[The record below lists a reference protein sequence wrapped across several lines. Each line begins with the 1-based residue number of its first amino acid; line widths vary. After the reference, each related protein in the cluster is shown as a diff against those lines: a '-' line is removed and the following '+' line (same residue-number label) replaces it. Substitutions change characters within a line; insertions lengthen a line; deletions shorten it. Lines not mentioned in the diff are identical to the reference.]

1 MNDTNP
7 NRQFSIAK
15 LAEWTAIAAL
25 LIALTAEQSDLSLLF
40 TSLLAS
46 AVVAFKSWRMGLPAI
61 AIGAFTGFSLPA
73 ASIFGSVL
81 STVLNAKRDQGHLYC
96 EDGPA
101 IFFFGSVC
109 LLVIFGGLF
118 SLLGAVAGATFH
130 LGRNFCTKTSG
141 KQRR

>member
-1 MNDTNP
+1 MNTNP

-25 LIALTAEQSDLSLLF
+25 LIALTVEQSDLSLLF

-73 ASIFGSVL
+73 ASIFGSV
-81 STVLNAKRDQGHLYC
+81 
-96 EDGPA
+96 
-101 IFFFGSVC
+101 
-109 LLVIFGGLF
+109 
-118 SLLGAVAGATFH
+118 
-130 LGRNFCTKTSG
+130 
-141 KQRR
+141 